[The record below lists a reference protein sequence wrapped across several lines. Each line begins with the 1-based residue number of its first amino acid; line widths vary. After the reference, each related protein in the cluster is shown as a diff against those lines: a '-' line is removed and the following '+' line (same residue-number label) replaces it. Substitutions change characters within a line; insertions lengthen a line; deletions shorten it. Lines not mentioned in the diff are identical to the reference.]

1 MEERPVSSDDIR
13 SYFVY
18 SNDIK
23 KLESNLYESGSDL
36 TQEESKITNLVAAQ
50 NKIRFGED
58 EKDLFREQVET
69 VIKTLASNYKEFG
82 LDHNLYFDLVYNLLF
97 LEYERVD
104 KLTNEDGVKT
114 MFHEIGIRNDLKE
127 KVKSLLDHEEEVKNA
142 VKEDEVIS

>member
-1 MEERPVSSDDIR
+1 MERRSVNLDDIR

-23 KLESNLYESGSDL
+23 NLESTLYESGKDL

-58 EKDLFREQVET
+58 EKDRFRDQVET
-69 VIKTLASNYKEFG
+69 VIRALALKYKRFG
-82 LDHNLYFDLVYNLLF
+82 FDHNLYFDLVYNLLF

-114 MFHEIGIRNDLKE
+114 MFHEIGIRKDLKE
-127 KVKSLLDHEEEVKNA
+127 KVKSLLDHEEEMKNA
-142 VKEDEVIS
+142 VTEDEAIN